1 MSTEDNT
8 DLGVCWEAQSFQ
20 ESFKPYS
27 VGLGICCN
35 TNISVQAELDYLAMK
50 RENKNLNEENGMLQ
64 ARLRQYVDQMA
75 SQVSLIV
82 FVLLVISIW

>member
-1 MSTEDNT
+1 M
-8 DLGVCWEAQSFQ
+8 
-20 ESFKPYS
+20 
-27 VGLGICCN
+27 
-35 TNISVQAELDYLAMK
+35 QAELDYLAMK